1 MYELPKVEKI
11 PPQTK
16 PQATGDRLS
25 PFACIHTTHT
35 DSNCLK
41 KKGVH
46 MSKQEYIKKINRLMK
61 ETNDITLLD
70 LILRILKKSI

>member
-1 MYELPKVEKI
+1 
-11 PPQTK
+11 
-16 PQATGDRLS
+16 
-25 PFACIHTTHT
+25 
-35 DSNCLK
+35 
-41 KKGVH
+41 